1 MPACPPTCLIHA
13 PFFCTADSNS
23 SSGGGGAAA
32 KDDDGISSAPTA
44 AKKGPVKRA
53 PSTKAAAT
61 GGAAAG
67 AGKASTWYKY
77 DDEDVTPVADPEGE
91 IRSPYAYM
99 LFYRRRPANQ
109 Y

>member
-1 MPACPPTCLIHA
+1 M
-13 PFFCTADSNS
+13 
-23 SSGGGGAAA
+23 
-32 KDDDGISSAPTA
+32 DDGISSAPTA

-53 PSTKAAAT
+53 PSTKAAT
-61 GGAAAG
+61 GGAA

-77 DDEDVTPVADPEGE
+77 DDEDVTPVGDPEGE
-91 IRSPYAYM
+91 IRSPYAYI

>member
-1 MPACPPTCLIHA
+1 MPPVP
-13 PFFCTADSNS
+13 CTVYSNS
-23 SSGGGGAAA
+23 SGGGAAA

-53 PSTKAAAT
+53 SSTKAAT

-67 AGKASTWYKY
+67 KSAWYKY
-77 DDEDVTPVADPEGE
+77 DDEDVTPVGDPEGE
-91 IRSPYAYM
+91 IRSPYAYI